1 MILVTNQDTE
11 ESAPTRVRRSTL
23 QVDVKMKRASPL
35 FPSQRREQGDGNWKR
50 EIKGDIL
57 YPGDSYLLIS
67 TELKEF
73 KQNFFWGA
81 QDLNSYPLSLDK
93 YLSSASHM
101 KCSVLTKWENVCY
114 GHSVVTMNRSSLWP
128 SVLCSYLCCS
138 GKVLL
143 FNLRSGKPSK
153 RSLCP
158 ASWNE
163 K

>member
-67 TELKEF
+67 TELK
-73 KQNFFWGA
+73 
-81 QDLNSYPLSLDK
+81 
-93 YLSSASHM
+93 
-101 KCSVLTKWENVCY
+101 
-114 GHSVVTMNRSSLWP
+114 
-128 SVLCSYLCCS
+128 
-138 GKVLL
+138 
-143 FNLRSGKPSK
+143 
-153 RSLCP
+153 
-158 ASWNE
+158 
-163 K
+163 